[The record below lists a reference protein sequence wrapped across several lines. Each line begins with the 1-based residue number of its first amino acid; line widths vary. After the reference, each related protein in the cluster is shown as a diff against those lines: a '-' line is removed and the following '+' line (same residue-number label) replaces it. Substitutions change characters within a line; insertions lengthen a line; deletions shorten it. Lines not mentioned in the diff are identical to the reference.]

1 MTPSDFEAWSVAGP
15 DGEVTV
21 FLRGELDLSAG
32 GRARQALLGAIT
44 RGGGHLIVDVSNLA
58 FIDATGVRDLMT
70 AQLAAEA
77 AGQPMRVIG
86 AQGIV
91 ATVLRLLQFV
101 DDADA
106 SSVPPQPP
114 ARRRGSS

>member
-1 MTPSDFEAWSVAGP
+1 MTPSDFEAWSVAGS

-21 FLRGELDLSAG
+21 FLKGELDLSAG
-32 GRARQALLGAIT
+32 GRARKALLGAIT
-44 RGGGHLIVDVSNLA
+44 RGGGHLTVDVSDLA

-101 DDADA
+101 DADA